1 MRPGPDGPQWRG
13 WDPTSSGSTGLVT
26 STRLGADAPVQNRM
40 FPKVRSWFALGA
52 PLELLSPLSVVRIVL
67 VLLVAIAALV
77 AATPSTVRSVPA
89 GAVAILS
96 IGLFAGLARVKE
108 LGPRHCTELGAFMTV
123 ATGVLVWSGDGGGI
137 GLFSVMVL
145 VPVAVFVGLF
155 FRWRSLLEIQGLGF
169 LVMLV
174 ALLASESGVGY
185 AIVLAALTSVG
196 TMTAAMTVA
205 LTSASARRKDL
216 IDSDT
221 GIPNGY
227 GFADNLLTRL
237 ADGPVVV
244 AAVVLGGLDEARE
257 ALGHRAATELLRRA
271 VEDLGQ
277 VLPGAASIGRVDGD
291 ELMVVQTVAPTTWPT
306 GSAPVATSSTAS
318 R

>member
-1 MRPGPDGPQWRG
+1 MY
-13 WDPTSSGSTGLVT
+13 
-26 STRLGADAPVQNRM
+26 
-40 FPKVRSWFALGA
+40 
-52 PLELLSPLSVVRIVL
+52 
-67 VLLVAIAALV
+67 
-77 AATPSTVRSVPA
+77 
-89 GAVAILS
+89 
-96 IGLFAGLARVKE
+96 
-108 LGPRHCTELGAFMTV
+108 MTV

-137 GLFSVMVL
+137 GLLSVMVL
-145 VPVAVFVGLF
+145 VPVAVFIGLF
-155 FRWRSLLEIQGLGF
+155 FRWRALLATQA
-169 LVMLV
+169 LVFVVMVV
-174 ALLASESGVGY
+174 ALLASGSGVGY
-185 AIVLAALTSVG
+185 ALTLASLTFVG

-205 LTSASARRKDL
+205 LTSASARRKAL

-227 GFADNLLTRL
+227 GFADDLVHRL

-291 ELMVVQTVAPTTWPT
+291 QLMVVQTISTEPGDRRDRSRRAPGRRDRVRPLSRRRHRSDVAGAHRPRGRT
-306 GSAPVATSSTAS
+306 G
-318 R
+318 